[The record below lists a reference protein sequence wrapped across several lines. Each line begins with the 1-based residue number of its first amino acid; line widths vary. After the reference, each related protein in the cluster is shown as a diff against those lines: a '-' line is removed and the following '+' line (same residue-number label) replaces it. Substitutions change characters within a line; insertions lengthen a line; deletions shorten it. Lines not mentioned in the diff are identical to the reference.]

1 MENEEEYKSFISEI
15 ECCYFGSDRE
25 CRYRSDDEKN
35 LVRAAVYRLWF
46 YDEFR
51 TYQLDLSTDEI
62 HALIHDRFTSEI
74 IDEVLLKIH
83 EFDLPMSVD
92 LLCYEMVEAML
103 AVDDLM
109 DINVDRMLGRV
120 RAG

>member
-1 MENEEEYKSFISEI
+1 MTDEQKYKSFISEI
-15 ECCYFGSDRE
+15 ERCYFGPDRE
-25 CRYRSDDEKN
+25 RRYLSVDEKN

>member
-15 ECCYFGSDRE
+15 ECCYFGPDRE
-25 CRYRSDDEKN
+25 RRYLSVDEKN